1 VEDEP
6 SQKDARSKDAA
17 QKDAKP
23 NAVSAHLPRL
33 FSAFEQA
40 RASGKNASK
49 WLADALSLL
58 AALQKLGQILAQLIT
73 RARRIA
79 QQNLAGENIP
89 PETLLDAET
98 ISEIKEQFQ
107 ALIDEFPDAGEL
119 FFGMDKVDEIMSQ
132 FFDGSAS
139 HSLTGAVG
147 EFAGFLDTQ
156 ITGFI
161 ARLIDWVFD
170 DGATGF
176 GGEAAKFKR
185 VEEFIRALEN
195 LMQEVLDRWVLPG
208 FYDFDGDEDDDA

>member
-1 VEDEP
+1 MTGESESHSCDKLASRKPICRIRVVEDEP

-79 QQNLAGENIP
+79 QQNLAR
-89 PETLLDAET
+89 
-98 ISEIKEQFQ
+98 SEEHTS
-107 ALIDEFPDAGEL
+107 EL
-119 FFGMDKVDEIMSQ
+119 QSRPHLV
-132 FFDGSAS
+132 
-139 HSLTGAVG
+139 
-147 EFAGFLDTQ
+147 
-156 ITGFI
+156 
-161 ARLIDWVFD
+161 
-170 DGATGF
+170 
-176 GGEAAKFKR
+176 
-185 VEEFIRALEN
+185 
-195 LMQEVLDRWVLPG
+195 
-208 FYDFDGDEDDDA
+208 